1 MSGALLQL
9 AALSSQDFY
18 LTGNPEITLFK
29 KSYLRYTN
37 FSVETVKV
45 TFDGGVI
52 NFGSN
57 TQTTAKLEKTGDLI
71 SKIVLVVELAKTNIS
86 TVKWGYVDRVG
97 HAIIDTVSIEI
108 GQSIID
114 IQYKDWIDVYQRMNK
129 DKSQDSNYNS
139 MIGNIP
145 SLKNFEYMHDAYN
158 LYIPLEFWTG
168 KNTSS
173 AFPICNLNTQDFN
186 INIKLRNNKTDII
199 NWLGNTAPEE
209 LPVVSGYLLV
219 DYVYLDT
226 DEKQLFTNNNH
237 DYLIEIV
244 QEMENKISTS
254 YNSIDLIFDKPT
266 KYLIW
271 YAQLDRYSERNKYMS
286 WAPDDNWEKAR
297 DNFAKLVW
305 LITRDGLDVSDLTN
319 PIINFNTNYVNIGQV
334 PPTIVGGNKMLEQ
347 LASKVNCIILFATSD
362 GTNVIAKATTDN
374 VILLKNEITY
384 EDMSTTND
392 EFKEDINT
400 TIYQSNFMDCHIIN
414 IIDIFNYGNF
424 INRSDNPIIKSSF
437 QLNGKNRFQERD
449 GFFYNYLQSYYYYKN
464 SPPDGINV
472 YTFSMHPD
480 DTQPSG
486 ILNLG
491 YINSKTLNITL
502 GKYNTGSS
510 GTNYMNFFKN
520 GTVKVYA
527 VAYDIIKIYKGQC
540 MLGSYDNN
548 ELNSR
553 PTTSQQYSTTQPTT
567 FQQYSTTQPTTSQQY
582 STTQPTTSQQ
592 STPTIYNPNVL
603 RPKIIS

>member
-71 SKIVLVVELAKTNIS
+71 SKIVLVVELAKTNMS
-86 TVKWGYVDRVG
+86 TVKWGYVDRIG

-129 DKSQDSNYNS
+129 DKSQDSNYNI

-186 INIKLRNNKTDII
+186 INIKLRNNITDII

-266 KYLIW
+266 KYLLW

-305 LITRDGLDVSDLTN
+305 LITRDGLDVSDPTN

-334 PPTIVGGNKMLEQ
+334 PPIIVGGNKMLEQ

-392 EFKEDINT
+392 EFKEEYT
-400 TIYQSNFMDCHIIN
+400 TTDQSNFMDCHIIN

-502 GKYNTGSS
+502 GKYNNNGSS
-510 GTNYMNFFKN
+510 GTNYMSFFKN

-527 VAYDIIKIYKGQC
+527 VAYDILKIYKGQC
-540 MLGSYDNN
+540 MLGSYDNSLNAVHSYNN

-553 PTTSQQYSTTQPTT
+553 PTTSQQQPTHT
-567 FQQYSTTQPTTSQQY
+567 HQPTTSQQY
-582 STTQPTTSQQ
+582 STTSH
-592 STPTIYNPNVL
+592 STPHPSTIVYNTNVL
-603 RPKIIS
+603 RSKAIL